1 MNIYMIR
8 HGETDWNREGRR
20 QGRTDIPLNNTGRM
34 QIQQTAWLLSR
45 ICEGV
50 DCVISSPLSR
60 AMESAEILSAALGR
74 DVRDILVEPL
84 LIECS
89 FGKTEGL
96 TPEERTRRF
105 PHEQNTAM
113 ESPEEI
119 KQRATDACAAILRQC
134 PAGGNVLV
142 VSHYVMLSAMVTILT
157 NGKLSKVPFEQGSIY
172 HLETTPLGTRVMK
185 YSIHSLLL

>member
-96 TPEERTRRF
+96 TPEERTR
-105 PHEQNTAM
+105 
-113 ESPEEI
+113 
-119 KQRATDACAAILRQC
+119 AAILRQC